1 MMLENIKKE
10 LGSSKRGQFA
20 FSMEAIIG
28 ALVTA
33 AIMLIVGVYV
43 VTIVGN
49 QFTTGSTAN
58 VNNTVNNVTNMF
70 AQVAPLLVVVGIIAF
85 IAIVLLFV
93 RGGIGGAAGNG
104 GM

>member
-1 MMLENIKKE
+1 MQKTE
-10 LGSSKRGQFA
+10 LKTMKGQA
-20 FSMEAIIG
+20 FSMEVIIG

-43 VTIVGN
+43 VTIIGN
-49 QFTTGSTAN
+49 QFTTGASAN
-58 VNNTVNNVTNMF
+58 VNNTGTNVTGMF

-85 IAIVLLFV
+85 VAIVLLFV
-93 RGGIGGAAGNG
+93 RGGISTQSGRG

>member
-1 MMLENIKKE
+1 MENKK
-10 LGSSKRGQFA
+10 GQA
-20 FSMEAIIG
+20 FSMEVIIG

-43 VTIVGN
+43 VTVVGN
-49 QFTTGSTAN
+49 QFTTGASAN
-58 VNNTVNNVTNMF
+58 VNNTVANVTSMF

-85 IAIVLLFV
+85 VAIVLLFV
-93 RGGIGGAAGNG
+93 RGGISSQGRG